1 MMPIPN
7 ASEQGIKSAE
17 HGIRSG
23 HQGIYLPDLAT
34 AERASLRPCLRWWP
48 EAAPEPVPGSVLI
61 TSAPAFA
68 LNNV

>member
-17 HGIRSG
+17 QGIRSG

-34 AERASLRPCLRWWP
+34 AEHASVFL
-48 EAAPEPVPGSVLI
+48 EATQAMLKAM
-61 TSAPAFA
+61 SALVARGGT
-68 LNNV
+68 